1 MTRLNYTN
9 DNKDENIFAEFA
21 YFLQENKVFQ
31 LDVETTVDKDWCMK
45 KLITVQI
52 ASKTGD
58 QGFLFQWSALEDK
71 HKEVLRK
78 VLESWDYLKL
88 AHNAMFELV
97 IFRFYNIVLMNV
109 YCTQLAEQVIYGGHE
124 LVYFSLSDLTLRYFE
139 KDLDKTLQT
148 SFGDD
153 ILTPEKIDYAYT
165 DVTYLGRIMDLQS
178 TQITE
183 KHLQNTIWLEMRAI
197 LAFAECT
204 YHGVFI
210 NEEKWKEN
218 EDLATPVI
226 ESSEKQL
233 VREIEFDVRL
243 LDKAIKC
250 GFYSVEDRVVLNYNS
265 VPSKLKALQLIFP
278 DLQGASLGVLKK
290 YISDTP
296 NLPNEKLV
304 VLVGLT
310 SQKDSTYLE
319 KYLLKYHVEE
329 MVELGFLIPKNT
341 LTINWNSNQQV
352 LDLVQ
357 AVEPRLKSLNK
368 ESLAKVS
375 HPIFE
380 SLEEYKQNTKLKS
393 TYGMA
398 FIEKH
403 MEADGKVRTTY
414 NPLMQTGR
422 ASSVK
427 PNMQNIPAK
436 PSVGLRYRNAFFY
449 LKGWKFVDSDFTG
462 QELSLIAEASKDDV
476 WFTAIKEGLDLHSV
490 TAAMVFGKA
499 WDRVALSNCAFTS
512 EKQKCKCP
520 EHKIMRD
527 KIKIVNFGLALTRNT
542 VYLQHE
548 KQIRRIKQSRTNPK
562 VSRC

>member
-1 MTRLNYTN
+1 MNRLNYTN
-9 DNKDENIFAEFA
+9 DNKDENVFVEFT
-21 YFLQENKVFQ
+21 YFLAENKELQ
-31 LDVETTVDKDWCMK
+31 LDIETTVDKDWCMK

-52 ASKTGD
+52 ASKSGD

-71 HKEVLRK
+71 HKEKLRT

-97 IFRFYNIVLMNV
+97 VLRFYNIVLMNV
-109 YCTQLAEQVIYGGHE
+109 YCTQLAEQVIWGGHE
-124 LVYFSLSDLTLRYFE
+124 LVYFSLSDLTVRYFE
-139 KDLDKTLQT
+139 KELDKTLQT

-178 TQITE
+178 TQIKE
-183 KHLQNTIWLEMRAI
+183 KNLQNIIWLEMRSI

-204 YHGVFI
+204 YHGIFI

-233 VREIEFDVRL
+233 VREIETDPRL
-243 LDKAIKC
+243 LDKAIQL
-250 GFYSVEDRVVLNYNS
+250 GFYSTTDRVVINYNS

-278 DLQGASLGVLKK
+278 DLEGASLGVLKK
-290 YISDTP
+290 YIGDTP
-296 NLPNEKLV
+296 GLSNEQLV

-310 SQKDSTYLE
+310 SQKDSTYME
-319 KYLLKYHVEE
+319 KYLIKYHFDD
-329 MVELGFLIPKNT
+329 MVKLGFIVPKNT
-341 LTINWNSNQQV
+341 LTINWNSNVQV
-352 LDLVQ
+352 LDLVK
-357 AVEPRLKSLNK
+357 AVEPKLKALNK
-368 ESLAKVS
+368 EALTKVS

-380 SLEEYKQNTKLKS
+380 SLEEYSQNTKLKS

-403 MEADGKVRTTY
+403 MEADGKIRTTY
-414 NPLMQTGR
+414 NPLMKTGR

-427 PNMQNIPAK
+427 PNIQNIPVGK
-436 PSVGLRYRNAFFY
+436 HVGLRYRNSFFY
-449 LKGWKFVDSDFTG
+449 LKDWKLVDSDFTG
-462 QELSLIAEASKDDV
+462 QELSLIAESSRDAV
-476 WFTAIKEGLDLHSV
+476 WFETIKEGKDLHSV

-499 WDRVALSNCAFTS
+499 WDRVALSTCAYTK

-520 EHKIMRD
+520 EHQVMRD
-527 KIKIVNFGLALTRNT
+527 KIKVVNFGLALT
-542 VYLQHE
+542 
-548 KQIRRIKQSRTNPK
+548 S
-562 VSRC
+562 